1 MLLMMELDSVVWFVK
16 GIEDRSEKQERQI
29 DDAQNLRRI
38 NQRKEI
44 LLWVKYHHLSSFV
57 QGHRVDRAWR
67 KSHSKYRLFS
77 CLPPLGNTPE
87 NFSL

>member
-38 NQRKEI
+38 KQRK
-44 LLWVKYHHLSSFV
+44 
-57 QGHRVDRAWR
+57 GNP
-67 KSHSKYRLFS
+67 KSISLHQM
-77 CLPPLGNTPE
+77 NT
-87 NFSL
+87 